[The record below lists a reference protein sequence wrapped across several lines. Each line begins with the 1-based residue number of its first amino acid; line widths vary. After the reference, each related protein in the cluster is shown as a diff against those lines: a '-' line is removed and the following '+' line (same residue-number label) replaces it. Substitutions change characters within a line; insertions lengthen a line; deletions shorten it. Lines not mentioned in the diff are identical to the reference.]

1 MFDFLPFLVIL
12 RFISSSN
19 YFNLNFFYAV
29 EAVELLVGYVN
40 IQKIVQNC
48 RNKSFEKKNPPYR
61 FESNE
66 YKLPKIV

>member
-48 RNKSFEKKNPPYR
+48 RNKSFEKKTRHIDLNQMRTNYQ
-61 FESNE
+61 
-66 YKLPKIV
+66 K